1 MMFPGLRSLWTMP
14 CSCKCFIPATNL
26 KMHDSFVKLIQRL
39 EVTFLWGHCVPFP
52 PLPFCLSLYHWSTF
66 NPLPPPITSSVKS
79 LHRLLKRQ
87 KHLIKTFIACRPKCA
102 CCVLS
107 RQQFFCFWPLLR
119 VQIAHIVL
127 QTLSHTHPH
136 GWKNFIS
143 NKFINNNFL

>member
-1 MMFPGLRSLWTMP
+1 MP

-26 KMHDSFVKLIQRL
+26 KMHDSFMSNLSKDSRL
-39 EVTFLWGHCVPFP
+39 HSFEDIVY
-52 PLPFCLSLYHWSTF
+52 LSLPSPFVFLSTTG
-66 NPLPPPITSSVKS
+66 PLLIPPPITSSVKS

-107 RQQFFCFWPLLR
+107 RQKFFCFWPLLR

-136 GWKNFIS
+136 G
-143 NKFINNNFL
+143 